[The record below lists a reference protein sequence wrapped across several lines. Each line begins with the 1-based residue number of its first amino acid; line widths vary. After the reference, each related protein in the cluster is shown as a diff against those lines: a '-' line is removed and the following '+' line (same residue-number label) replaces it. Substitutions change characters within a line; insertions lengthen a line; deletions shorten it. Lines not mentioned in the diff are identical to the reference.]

1 MSAKSSL
8 LWFMTSGPMGG
19 STVPEQLQTREQ
31 VEQYLARVF
40 PTDQQFQ
47 ILETEFGWVCRKVLT
62 PEESAK
68 GMGLG
73 LGNYVINAR
82 TGVVT
87 AHSSLPPHVI
97 GQMYDEAIRNGQPVQ
112 GSQVYPPQWRV
123 SIQRMRED
131 PQRIEY
137 RLEAE
142 SMAQYPEPTIT
153 LQLVIDKH
161 TLSYQP
167 TDTTSANAVA
177 WAEMRNRE
185 DGTWPARG
193 TFEY

>member
-1 MSAKSSL
+1 MEE
-8 LWFMTSGPMGG
+8 

-31 VEQYLARVF
+31 VEQYLARIF

-47 ILETEFGWVCRKVLT
+47 ILKTEYGWVCRRTLT
-62 PEESAK
+62 PEETAK

-73 LGNYVINAR
+73 LGNYVINAQ

-97 GQMYDEAIRNGQPVQ
+97 GQMYDEAIRNGQPIQ
-112 GSQVYPPQWRV
+112 GSQVYPRQWRV
-123 SIQRMRED
+123 SIQRTQED
-131 PQRIEY
+131 QQTIEY
-137 RLEAE
+137 QLEAQ
-142 SMAQYPEPTIT
+142 SMAQPPEPTIT
-153 LQLVIDKH
+153 HQLLIDKH

-177 WAEMRNRE
+177 WAEMRSRV
-185 DGTWPARG
+185 DGTWPEQG